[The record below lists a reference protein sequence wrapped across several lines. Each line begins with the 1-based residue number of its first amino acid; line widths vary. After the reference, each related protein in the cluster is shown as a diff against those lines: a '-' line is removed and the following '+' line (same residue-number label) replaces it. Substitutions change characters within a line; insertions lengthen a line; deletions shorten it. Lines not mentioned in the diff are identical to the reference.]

1 MKTLSY
7 HGTLDETHL
16 KRLNVTLHAVEQNK
30 WSIVKNYSRQYNLAY
45 SSYIKGAEAYLTDAT
60 EANSNYQS
68 KTYELATLVNT
79 MMQADSSTISA
90 VQEAQQ
96 SGSEAQQDVKQEMQE
111 QQENA
116 GISESAVSE
125 AIQAEQEAREEFD
138 KASEKSAEAMQAAN
152 DAYENLE
159 DHANAQSLANYG
171 TEGSASYYNP
181 ETNQE
186 QTYTKNADG
195 SSSLSGVTASDGT
208 VGTVTKGSDG
218 TMTFT
223 TEDGRTM
230 PWSGETP
237 ETIVSNA
244 GQAVNNDAQEK
255 LQENEKAMEELQKA
269 QEDLNKASEE
279 ASSKELDLAEQNRE
293 EAAKN
298 DPDTSNGN
306 DDWGDWG
313 DFASGAD

>member
-16 KRLNVTLHAVEQNK
+16 KRLNVTLHGIAQNE
-30 WSIVKNYSRQYNLAY
+30 WNIVKNYSRQYNLAWN
-45 SSYIKGAEAYLTDAT
+45 SYIKGAEAYLADAT

-68 KTYELATLVNT
+68 KTSELTKLVTT
-79 MMQADSSTISA
+79 MMQTDSSTISA

-96 SGSEAQQDVKQEMQE
+96 SGNEAQQEAKQEMQE
-111 QQENA
+111 QQENT
-116 GISESAVSE
+116 GISESAVNE
-125 AIQAEQEAREEFD
+125 AIQAEQEARDEFD

-171 TEGSASYYNP
+171 TEGTASYYNP
-181 ETNQE
+181 ETGQQE
-186 QTYTKNADG
+186 TYTKNADG
-195 SSSLSGVTASDGT
+195 SSSISGVTASDGT

-218 TMTFT
+218 TLTFT

-230 PWSGETP
+230 PWTGDTP
-237 ETIVSNA
+237 ESIVSNA
-244 GQAVNNDAQEK
+244 GKAVNDDAQQK

-279 ASSKELDLAEQNRE
+279 ASSKELDLEEQNRE
-293 EAAKN
+293 NAQKD
-298 DPDTSNGN
+298 DPDTTNGN
-306 DDWGDWG
+306 DDWGEWG
-313 DFASGAD
+313 DFVNGD